1 MSDRTFNVLFLCTGN
16 TARSVLAESILR
28 KEGRGRFHSFSGGSQ
43 PKGTVNPFAIK
54 VLADM
59 NYPVDDLRSKSWQ
72 EFAQA
77 GAPAMDFVF
86 TVCDNAAGE
95 ACPIWPG
102 QPMTRALGDRG
113 SRRGRRHRPAEG
125 SGLRRSFPLSEE
137 PDRRLRKPAVVQH
150 RCPVAR
156 HPATRYRPHGR
167 CDDRTGKG
175 ELMEFDLTRRLVAEA
190 LGTALLVAT
199 VVGSGIMAETLS
211 KDVALQLLGNTLPT
225 GAILVVLI
233 TILGPV
239 SGAHFNPAVSLVM
252 ALKGD
257 MPGSEAARYVAVQVL
272 GGIAGTALAHAMFG
286 LPLFEFSMK
295 VRTGSA
301 QWLAE
306 AVAAFGLVATILAG
320 LRFNRAAIPWLVGLY
335 ITAAYWFTA
344 STSFANP
351 AVAIARSLT
360 NTFSGIRPIDL
371 PGFIASEL
379 VGAVV
384 GLLLMNW
391 LLRGS
396 PAANEKS
403 I

>member
-1 MSDRTFNVLFLCTGN
+1 MS
-16 TARSVLAESILR
+16 
-28 KEGRGRFHSFSGGSQ
+28 
-43 PKGTVNPFAIK
+43 
-54 VLADM
+54 
-59 NYPVDDLRSKSWQ
+59 
-72 EFAQA
+72 
-77 GAPAMDFVF
+77 
-86 TVCDNAAGE
+86 
-95 ACPIWPG
+95 
-102 QPMTRALGDRG
+102 
-113 SRRGRRHRPAEG
+113 
-125 SGLRRSFPLSEE
+125 
-137 PDRRLRKPAVVQH
+137 
-150 RCPVAR
+150 
-156 HPATRYRPHGR
+156 
-167 CDDRTGKG
+167 
-175 ELMEFDLTRRLVAEA
+175 EFDLTRRLAAEA

-211 KDVALQLLGNTLPT
+211 KDVGLQLLGNTLPT

-257 MPGSEAARYVAVQVL
+257 LPGGEAARYVAAQVL
-272 GGIAGTALAHAMFG
+272 GGIAGTAIAHAMFG

-295 VRTGSA
+295 VRTGNA

-320 LRFNRAAIPWLVGLY
+320 IRFNRPAVPWLVGLY

-384 GLLLMNW
+384 GLMLMSW
-391 LLRGS
+391 LLRGT
-396 PAANEKS
+396 AAAASER
-403 I
+403 